1 VHLAKG
7 FRHLLAGA
15 LACLM
20 VIGLSAT
27 YWAIAGGRSLLLRDD
42 NPRKILALAAIQRGS
57 IYDRK
62 DRLLAETIVLS
73 SALQRHYPRP
83 ATYSAVG
90 YYSLRYGAGG
100 AEAAYD
106 DLLSGSRQVSSLADY
121 FERNLLRS
129 TQIGADIRLSLDA
142 DLQHSLTASMSDA
155 RGAAVVLNAWT
166 GEIHAL
172 LSMPGFD
179 PNTLDEDWDALVAAA
194 GQPFFNRALQGNYQL
209 GGTIYTVL
217 MAEAIASSFDLSQP
231 FSQAD
236 ALIELEDGLTISC
249 VIAPDA
255 PDLTLVDAYVYGC
268 PAPFQAL
275 LPREPRINLDA
286 ALQGFA
292 FDDPITLSG
301 FPHPEPIEAPAAPS
315 AEPLADETRK
325 LRAALGQG
333 NVTTTP
339 LHMAALMAAIA
350 TDGSVRSP
358 HLQTAARPP
367 GARQWQETAP
377 NPAITPVVSPDVA
390 KKLQAMLR
398 QSWSVLRNAP
408 GSGKVGA
415 QAAISWSGEE
425 SQIWL
430 NGFSAS
436 ADGAVFAF
444 VFVLEDS
451 ADLSRLLAIGQALL
465 DVLDSL

>member
-1 VHLAKG
+1 MRLAKG

-20 VIGLSAT
+20 VIALSAT
-27 YWAIAGGRSLLLRDD
+27 YWAIAGGNSLLLRDD
-42 NPRKILALAAIQRGS
+42 NPRKFLALAAIQRGS

-62 DRLLAETIVLS
+62 DRLLAETIVRS
-73 SALQRHYPRP
+73 AALQRHYPRP
-83 ATYSAVG
+83 SAYAAVG

-100 AEAAYD
+100 AEAAFD

-121 FERNLLRS
+121 LARNLLRS
-129 TQIGADIRLSLDA
+129 PQIGADIRLTIDA
-142 DLQHSLTASMSDA
+142 DLQHSLTAAMADA

-166 GEIHAL
+166 GEILAL

-179 PNTLDEDWDALVAAA
+179 PNTLDEDWEALAAAA

-209 GGTIYTVL
+209 GGTMYTIL
-217 MAEAIASSFDLSQP
+217 LAEAIALRFDLSQP

-236 ALIELEDGLTISC
+236 ALVEVEDGLTIGC

-275 LPREPRINLDA
+275 LPREPQMNLDA
-286 ALQGFA
+286 ALKGFA
-292 FDDPITLSG
+292 FDNPITLSG
-301 FPHPEPIEAPAAPS
+301 FPQPEPFEARAALS
-315 AEPLADETRK
+315 AEPLDEETRK

-333 NVTTTP
+333 KATTTP

-350 TDGSVRSP
+350 TDGNIKSP

-367 GARQWQETAP
+367 GARDWQETAP
-377 NPAITPVVSPDVA
+377 NPAIRPVVSAEVA
-390 KKLQAMLR
+390 EQLRAILR
-398 QSWSVLRNAP
+398 QSWSALRKAP

-415 QAAISWSGEE
+415 QAAISWSGEKT
-425 SQIWL
+425 QLWL
-430 NGFSAS
+430 NGFSAG
-436 ADGAVFAF
+436 ADGGTYAFAII
-444 VFVLEDS
+444 LEDND
-451 ADLSRLLAIGQALL
+451 DLSRLLSVGQALIRAL
-465 DVLDSL
+465 AQG

>member
-1 VHLAKG
+1 MHLAKG
-7 FRHLLAGA
+7 FRQLLAGA
-15 LACLM
+15 LACLL

-42 NPRKILALAAIQRGS
+42 NPRKFLALAAIQRGS

-62 DRLLAETIVLS
+62 DRLLAETVAGS
-73 SALQRHYPRP
+73 SASQRHYPRP
-83 ATYSAVG
+83 SAYSAVG
-90 YYSLRYGAGG
+90 YYSLRFGAGG
-100 AEAAYD
+100 AEAAFD

-129 TQIGADIRLSLDA
+129 PQIGADIRLSIDA
-142 DLQHSLTASMSDA
+142 DLQHSLTAAMADA

-166 GEIHAL
+166 GEILAM

-179 PNTLDEDWDALVAAA
+179 PNTLDDDWEALVAAD

-209 GGTIYTVL
+209 GGTMYTVL
-217 MAEAIASSFDLSQP
+217 LAEAIAARFDLSQP

-236 ALIELEDGLTISC
+236 ALVEVEDGLTISC
-249 VIAPDA
+249 VIAPDT
-255 PDLTLVDAYVYGC
+255 PGLTLVDAYVYGC

-275 LPREPRINLDA
+275 LLQEPQMNPDT

-292 FDDPITLSG
+292 FDDPITLPG
-301 FPHPEPIEAPAAPS
+301 FPQPEPIVAPAVPS
-315 AEPLADETRK
+315 AEPFDDETRK
-325 LRAALGQG
+325 LRDALGQG
-333 NVTTTP
+333 HVTTTP

-350 TDGSVRSP
+350 TDGNIKTP
-358 HLQTAARPP
+358 HLQTALRPP
-367 GARQWQETAP
+367 GARQWQETSP
-377 NPAITPVVSPDVA
+377 SPANTPVTSADVA
-390 KKLQAMLR
+390 ETLQAILR
-398 QSWSVLRNAP
+398 QSWSTLRNAP

-415 QAAISWSGEE
+415 QVAISWAGDE

-436 ADGAVFAF
+436 GDGAVFAF
-444 VFVLEDS
+444 AFVLEDS
-451 ADLSRLLAIGQALL
+451 DNLSRLRSIAQQLIDALDAL
-465 DVLDSL
+465 

>member
-1 VHLAKG
+1 MHLAKG
-7 FRHLLAGA
+7 FRQLLAGA
-15 LACLM
+15 LACLL

-42 NPRKILALAAIQRGS
+42 NPRKFLALAAIQRGS

-62 DRLLAETIVLS
+62 DRLLAETVAGS
-73 SALQRHYPRP
+73 SASQRHYPRP
-83 ATYSAVG
+83 SAYSAVG
-90 YYSLRYGAGG
+90 YYSLRFGAGG

-106 DLLSGSRQVSSLADY
+106 DLLSGARQVSSLADY
-121 FERNLLRS
+121 LERNLLR
-129 TQIGADIRLSLDA
+129 TPQIGADIRLSIDA
-142 DLQHSLTASMSDA
+142 DLQHNLTAAMADA

-166 GEIHAL
+166 GEILAM

-179 PNTLDEDWDALVAAA
+179 PNTLDDDWEALVAAD

-209 GGTIYTVL
+209 GGTMYTVL
-217 MAEAIASSFDLSQP
+217 LAEAIAARFDLSQP

-236 ALIELEDGLTISC
+236 AFVEVEDGLTVGC
-249 VIAPDA
+249 VIAPDT

-275 LPREPRINLDA
+275 LLQEPQMNPDT

-292 FDDPITLSG
+292 FDDPITLPG
-301 FPHPEPIEAPAAPS
+301 FPQPEPIVAPAVPS
-315 AEPLADETRK
+315 AEPFDDKTRK
-325 LRAALGQG
+325 LRDALGQG
-333 NVTTTP
+333 HVTTTP

-350 TDGSVRSP
+350 TDGNIKTP
-358 HLQTAARPP
+358 HLQTALRPP
-367 GARQWQETAP
+367 GARQWQETSP
-377 NPAITPVVSPDVA
+377 SPANTPVTSADVA
-390 KKLQAMLR
+390 ETLQAILR
-398 QSWSVLRNAP
+398 QSWSTLRNAP

-415 QAAISWSGEE
+415 QVAISWAGDE

-436 ADGAVFAF
+436 GDGAVFAF
-444 VFVLEDS
+444 AFVLEDS
-451 ADLSRLLAIGQALL
+451 DNLSRLRSIAQQLIDALDAL
-465 DVLDSL
+465 